1 MDPDTDTSPG
11 SRGGY
16 SIATLAGELD
26 ISCAPALR
34 ERLFGLLAGG
44 NRIVV
49 DLSEVSGCDASGLAV
64 LVGTARRAELLG
76 SVLRLAAPVPQV
88 ANVIRVTG
96 LDRRLETFAT
106 VEAAM
111 ASAPRGRVGPYGT
124 AGLTAV
130 SASRIERMSSAP
142 RDMGIWFIH
151 PM

>member
-1 MDPDTDTSPG
+1 MDPGTDTSAG

-34 ERLFGLLAGG
+34 ERLFGLLAAS

-49 DLSEVSGCDASGLAV
+49 DMSGVSGCDASGLAV
-64 LVGTARRAELLG
+64 LVGTARRAERLG
-76 SVLRLAAPVPQV
+76 GVLRLAAPAPQV
-88 ANVIRVTG
+88 AKVIRVTG

-106 VEAAM
+106 VEAAT
-111 ASAPRGRVGPYGT
+111 ASAPGGRVGPYGT

-130 SASRIERMSSAP
+130 SASRIERTLSAP
-142 RDMGIWFIH
+142 RGMGIWFIH